1 MVSVLNSVK
10 TNRIIVATR
19 NKGKLIE
26 IKEMLK
32 DTDIEVVSVD
42 DFCGIPP
49 LVEDGQTFEEN
60 ALYKARVISKLL
72 NTTALADDSGLEVDF
87 LNGLPG
93 VKSARFAGKHA
104 DDEENNK
111 KLLRLLEGVPLEDR
125 KARFRC
131 VIAMVCSDGREYKT
145 EGFCDGYITLEPR
158 GSNGFGYDPLFCIP
172 KINITFGEMD
182 PAIKNSISH
191 RAKALTEMVKII
203 KREIT

>member
-1 MVSVLNSVK
+1 MLNRAK
-10 TNRIIVATR
+10 TNRIVVASR

-42 DFCGIPP
+42 DFYGIPR

-60 ALYKARVISKLL
+60 ALCKARAISQIL
-72 NTTALADDSGLEVDF
+72 NMTALADDSGLEVDF
-87 LNGLPG
+87 LKGLPG
-93 VKSARFAGKHA
+93 VKSARFAGEHA
-104 DDEENNK
+104 NDEENNK
-111 KLLRLLEGVPLEDR
+111 KLLRLLEGVPFEDR

-158 GSNGFGYDPLFCIP
+158 GSNGFGYDPIFWIP
-172 KINITFGEMD
+172 EFNMTFGEME
-182 PAIKNSISH
+182 PGIKNNISH
-191 RAKALTEMVKII
+191 RAKALSEMVKII
-203 KREIT
+203 KREII

>member
-1 MVSVLNSVK
+1 MLNRAKS
-10 TNRIIVATR
+10 NRIVVASR

-42 DFCGIPP
+42 DFYGIPR

-60 ALYKARVISKLL
+60 ALCKARAISQIL
-72 NTTALADDSGLEVDF
+72 NMTALADDSGLEVDF
-87 LNGLPG
+87 LKGLPG
-93 VKSARFAGKHA
+93 VKSARFAGEHA
-104 DDEENNK
+104 NDEENNK
-111 KLLRLLEGVPLEDR
+111 KLLRLLEGVPFEDR

-158 GSNGFGYDPLFCIP
+158 GSNGFGYDPIFWIP
-172 KINITFGEMD
+172 EFNMTFGEME
-182 PAIKNSISH
+182 PGIKNNISH
-191 RAKALTEMVKII
+191 RAKALSEMVKII
-203 KREIT
+203 KREII

>member
-1 MVSVLNSVK
+1 MLNRAK
-10 TNRIIVATR
+10 TNRIVVASR

-42 DFCGIPP
+42 DFYGIPR

-60 ALYKARVISKLL
+60 ALCKARAISQIL
-72 NTTALADDSGLEVDF
+72 NMTALADDSGLEVDF
-87 LNGLPG
+87 LKGLL
-93 VKSARFAGKHA
+93 VKSQGCRRTLY
-104 DDEENNK
+104 EENNK
-111 KLLRLLEGVPLEDR
+111 KLLRLLEGVPFEDR

-158 GSNGFGYDPLFCIP
+158 GSNGFGYDPIFWIP
-172 KINITFGEMD
+172 EFNMTFGEME
-182 PAIKNSISH
+182 PGIKNNISH
-191 RAKALTEMVKII
+191 RAKALSEMVKII
-203 KREIT
+203 KREII

>member
-1 MVSVLNSVK
+1 MLNRVK
-10 TNRIIVATR
+10 SNRIIVATR

-32 DTDIEVVSVD
+32 DTDIEVISING
-42 DFCGIPP
+42 FSGIPE

-60 ALYKARVISKLL
+60 ALYKARTISKIL
-72 NTTALADDSGLEVDF
+72 NATALADDSGLEVDF
-87 LNGLPG
+87 LKGLPG
-93 VKSARFAGKHA
+93 VKSARFAGENA

-131 VIAMVCSDGREYKT
+131 VIAMVCPYGQEYKT
-145 EGFCDGYITLEPR
+145 EGFCEGYITFEPR
-158 GSNGFGYDPLFCIP
+158 GSNGFGYDPLFWIP
-172 KINITFGEMD
+172 KFNMTFGEME

-191 RAKALTEMVKII
+191 RAKALTEMVEII
-203 KREIT
+203 IRETT

>member
-1 MVSVLNSVK
+1 VLNRAK
-10 TNRIIVATR
+10 TNRIVVASR

-42 DFCGIPP
+42 DFYGIPR

-60 ALYKARVISKLL
+60 ALCKARAISQIL
-72 NTTALADDSGLEVDF
+72 NMTALADDSGLEVDF
-87 LNGLPG
+87 LKGLPG
-93 VKSARFAGKHA
+93 VKSARFAGEHA
-104 DDEENNK
+104 NDEENNK
-111 KLLRLLEGVPLEDR
+111 KLLRLLEGVPFEDR

-158 GSNGFGYDPLFCIP
+158 GSNGFGYDPIFWIP
-172 KINITFGEMD
+172 EFNMTFGEME
-182 PAIKNSISH
+182 PGIKNNISH
-191 RAKALTEMVKII
+191 RAKALSEMVKII
-203 KREIT
+203 KREII